1 MNNKLKPALL
11 GGLIVGIL
19 SALPFISSCCCI
31 WAVGGGLVA
40 GMLYI
45 KSSPTQVLPGD
56 GAIVGALSGIVG
68 AVIYLLLGLP
78 IAFLRG
84 TADVEAQLARSGV
97 QLPFTGT
104 VLLLVGGLVG
114 AVSLL
119 VLATLGGLLAVPIF
133 EKRKPGGPPAPPPPS
148 NVGGPG
154 TYAA

>member
-31 WAVGGGLVA
+31 WAIGGGLVA

-45 KSSPTQVLPGD
+45 KSAPVPVQTGD
-56 GAIVGALSGIVG
+56 GAVVGALSGVVG

-78 IAFLRG
+78 IALLRG

-97 QLPFTGT
+97 HLPFTGT

-119 VLATLGGLLAVPIF
+119 VLATLGGLLSVPIF
-133 EKRKPGGPPAPPPPS
+133 EKRKPGGPPPPPPT

-154 TYAA
+154 AYAA

>member
-19 SALPFISSCCCI
+19 SGLPFVSACCCI
-31 WAVGGGLVA
+31 WAIGGGLVA

-45 KSSPTQVLPGD
+45 KSAPTQVLPGD

-84 TADVEAQLARSGV
+84 TADVEAQLARSGMH
-97 QLPFTGT
+97 LPFTGT

-119 VLATLGGLLAVPIF
+119 VLATLGGLLAVPTF
-133 EKRKPGGPPAPPPPS
+133 EKRKPGDPPAPPPP

>member
-19 SALPFISSCCCI
+19 SALPFISTCCCI

-45 KSSPTQVLPGD
+45 KSSPVPVQTGD
-56 GAIVGALSGIVG
+56 GAIVGALAGIVG
-68 AVIYLLLGLP
+68 AAIYLLIGLP

-104 VLLLVGGLVG
+104 VLLLVGGLFG
-114 AVSLL
+114 ALCLV
-119 VLATLGGLLAVPIF
+119 VLATGGGLLSIPIF
-133 EKRKPGGPPAPPPPS
+133 EKRKPGGPPAPPPT

-154 TYAA
+154 AYAA

>member
-19 SALPFISSCCCI
+19 SALPFISTCCCI

-45 KSSPTQVLPGD
+45 KSSPIPVQTGD
-56 GAIVGALSGIVG
+56 GAIVGALAGIVG
-68 AVIYLLLGLP
+68 AAIYLLLGLP

-104 VLLLVGGLVG
+104 VLLLVGGLFG
-114 AVSLL
+114 ALCLV
-119 VLATLGGLLAVPIF
+119 VLATGGGLLSIPIF
-133 EKRKPGGPPAPPPPS
+133 EKRKPGGPPPPPPT

-154 TYAA
+154 AYAA

>member
-19 SALPFISSCCCI
+19 SALPLISTCCCI
-31 WAVGGGLVA
+31 WAIGGGLVA

-56 GAIVGALSGIVG
+56 GAVVGALSGIVG

-97 QLPFTGT
+97 TLPFTGT

-114 AVSLL
+114 AVVLL
-119 VLATLGGLLAVPIF
+119 VLATLGGILAVPIF
-133 EKRKPGGPPAPPPPS
+133 EKRKAGGPPAPPPPT

>member
-31 WAVGGGLVA
+31 WAIGGGLLA

-45 KSSPTQVLPGD
+45 KSAPTQVLPGD
-56 GAIVGALSGIVG
+56 GAVVGALSGVVG

-78 IAFLRG
+78 IALLRG
-84 TADVEAQLARSGV
+84 TADIEAQLTRSGMH
-97 QLPFTGT
+97 LPFTGT

-119 VLATLGGLLAVPIF
+119 VLATLGGLLSVPIF
-133 EKRKPGGPPAPPPPS
+133 EKRKAGGPPPPPPT

-154 TYAA
+154 AYAA

>member
-31 WAVGGGLVA
+31 WAIGGGLVA

-133 EKRKPGGPPAPPPPS
+133 EKRKPGGPPAPPPPG

>member
-45 KSSPTQVLPGD
+45 KSAPTQVLPGD
-56 GAIVGALSGIVG
+56 GAVVGALSGVVG

-78 IAFLRG
+78 IALLRG
-84 TADVEAQLARSGV
+84 TADVEAQLTRSGV
-97 QLPFTGT
+97 HLPFTGT

-119 VLATLGGLLAVPIF
+119 VLATLGGLLSVPIF
-133 EKRKPGGPPAPPPPS
+133 EKRKPGGPPPPPPT

-154 TYAA
+154 GYAA

>member
-11 GGLIVGIL
+11 GGLIVGVL
-19 SALPFISSCCCI
+19 SALPFISTCCCI
-31 WAVGGGLVA
+31 WAIGGGLVA

-84 TADVEAQLARSGV
+84 TADVESQLARSGV
-97 QLPFTGT
+97 HLPFTGT

-114 AVSLL
+114 ALSLL
-119 VLATLGGLLAVPIF
+119 VLATLGGILAVPIF
-133 EKRKPGGPPAPPPPS
+133 EKRKAGGPPAPPPPT
-148 NVGGPG
+148 NAGGPG

>member
-19 SALPFISSCCCI
+19 SGLPFVSACCCI
-31 WAVGGGLVA
+31 WAIGGGLVA

-45 KSSPTQVLPGD
+45 KSAPTQVLPGD

-97 QLPFTGT
+97 RLPFQGT
-104 VLLLVGGLVG
+104 VLLLVGGLIT
-114 AVSLL
+114 AVALI
-119 VLATLGGLLAVPIF
+119 VLATGGGLLSVPIF
-133 EKRKPGGPPAPPPPS
+133 EKRKAGGPPAPPPP
-148 NVGGPG
+148 NMGGGPG
-154 TYAA
+154 SYAA